1 MAVNVGSAVAYLE
14 LDTSKFTSG
23 LTKAR
28 SDLKVFLDSS
38 ATAGQKITGLANAM
52 GNVGSVLNKSVT
64 VPLAGVGV
72 AAVKTSMD
80 FEKAMSAV
88 KAVSGATQTEFE
100 QLRQKAIDLGASTTF
115 SATEVAD
122 AMTEMAKAGWSSQQ
136 IMAGMQGVLDATA
149 ASGEELST
157 VATIVADAIT
167 TFGLSAEDS
176 TRVADLLAQ
185 SANAGTIG
193 VYDLGESFK
202 YIGPVA
208 KTMNFSI
215 EDVTT
220 AITALSMSGIKGSQA
235 GTTLRTMFARLVKPT
250 DNVKIAMKELG
261 IVLTDGEGNF
271 KDMNTILAEMRSTF
285 QTLTPEQQTY
295 YATVLAGQEGMSGL
309 TSLLGMTQE
318 EYDKVAD
325 SMKNATGV
333 AKETAE
339 VMQDNLA
346 GAVEQLGGAV
356 ESAGIAIGN
365 KLTPYI
371 RKATEFVNDA
381 VDAFNDLSDEEQDN
395 IIKMGL
401 FAASVGPVL
410 TVGSKL
416 LKTLTNV
423 GKGFVTFNSE
433 ISLFVQAVGLSKRG
447 MEDAAMQTG
456 TLYKGLQALKSGFS
470 GLLNPIGLTITA
482 VTALVG
488 LWAAEQVLYDK
499 RIEKL
504 AEETES
510 EKWLTEA
517 INEQAEA
524 RKKSQE
530 SVQESIDSA
539 QEEAA
544 YTQSLVDK
552 LKEVVDETGRVKDGK
567 QGYAQ
572 FIVGE
577 LSNALG
583 QEISL
588 VDGQIQGYSDLMA
601 SIDETI
607 EKKKALA
614 IQESIH
620 EDYTQAVKEQAE
632 AQRNYSERL
641 MEVSEN
647 EQKVADAE
655 KERDEALKAL
665 RDSQTGVYGST
676 KLTKEEQEKLSE
688 AYARA
693 TREYEVASKEL
704 DNSKDSLDKATESM
718 EYYNQIVQNYEGL
731 SAALVSGSAEEISLA
746 LAKVQESFLTAET
759 ATRESLEGQAETI
772 REKYEE
778 MQNALA
784 EGVPGVTQEMVDS
797 LGQLVDAADA
807 ELQAKIDSDKAILV
821 QKFSE
826 IGIQAPQAMID
837 SLAEKSPETLQTVTT
852 MLDSLK
858 NGTALKSEE
867 IKTLFSQLGIDA
879 PTNLINQL
887 VSLEPSVQA
896 NAINLLAQL
905 QSAEQAKRPEILAQL
920 NDLGVNVDNSLAD
933 GMESNKGKVTSK
945 GTEVGKAG
953 HDSIQDEMD
962 KDVESPDVDENTVS
976 SAKGVADD
984 ARSSMQSVF
993 DRNPIVATIKGV
1005 VKSVGSAIGGLF
1017 DGSHAGGLDYVP
1029 FDGYVAQLHKGE
1041 RVLTKEENEAY
1052 SSSGKSSVGGDTF
1065 IFYDT
1070 KPTPYE
1076 YARQMKKVKRELL
1089 SGF

>member
-1 MAVNVGSAVAYLE
+1 MSVNVGSAVAYLE
-14 LDTSKFTSG
+14 LDTSNFTSG
-23 LTKAR
+23 FTKAR

-38 ATAGQKITGLANAM
+38 ATAGQKMTGLANAM

-80 FEKAMSAV
+80 FEKSMSAV
-88 KAVSGATQTEFE
+88 KAVSGATQSEFE

-193 VYDLGESFK
+193 IYDLGESFK

-250 DNVKIAMKELG
+250 DAVAEAMNELG

-271 KDMNTILAEMRSTF
+271 KSMNQILAEMRSTF

-346 GAVEQLGGAV
+346 GAVEQLGGSL
-356 ESAGIAIGN
+356 ESAGIIIGN

-371 RKATEFVNDA
+371 RKITDFVNDA
-381 VDAFNDLSDEEQDN
+381 VDAFNELSDEEQDN

-416 LKTLTNV
+416 LKTVTNI

-433 ISLFVQAVGLSKRG
+433 ISLFVQAISLSKRG

-456 TLYKGLQALKSGFS
+456 VLYKGIQALKGGFS
-470 GLLNPIGLTITA
+470 GLLSPIGLTITA
-482 VTALVG
+482 VATLAG
-488 LWAAEQVLYDK
+488 LWAAEQVWYDK

-517 INEQAEA
+517 IKEQAEV
-524 RKKSQE
+524 RKESQE
-530 SVQESIDSA
+530 SVQKSIQSA
-539 QEEAA
+539 EEEAS
-544 YTQSLVDK
+544 YTQSLVNK
-552 LKEVVDETGRVKDGK
+552 LKDVVDETGRVKDGK
-567 QGYAQ
+567 QGYAE

-577 LSNALG
+577 LSSALG

-588 VDGQIQGYSDLMA
+588 VDGQIQGYEELME

-614 IQESIH
+614 IQESVH
-620 EDYTQAVKEQAE
+620 EDYTNAVKEQAE

-655 KERDEALKAL
+655 KQRDEALKAL
-665 RDSQTGVYGST
+665 QDSQTGVYGST

-693 TREYEVASKEL
+693 TRNYNVATKEL
-704 DNSKDSLDKATESM
+704 DNSKDSLDEATESM
-718 EYYNQIVQNYEGL
+718 EYYNQVVQNYEGL
-731 SAALVSGSAEEISLA
+731 SAALISGSAEEISLA
-746 LAKVQESFLTAET
+746 LMKVQESFLTAET
-759 ATRESLEGQAETI
+759 ATRESLENQAETI

-778 MQNALA
+778 MQTALA

-797 LGQLVDAADA
+797 LAQLVDAADA
-807 ELQAKIDSDKAILV
+807 ELQTKIDSDKAMLV
-821 QKFSE
+821 QAFAD
-826 IGIQAPQAMID
+826 IGIQMPQAMID
-837 SLAEKSPETLQTVTT
+837 SLATKSPETLGAVTSL
-852 MLDSLK
+852 LDSVK
-858 NGTALKSEE
+858 NGTALKSTE
-867 IKTLFSQLGIDA
+867 IEYLFSQLGIDA
-879 PTNLINQL
+879 PTSLINQL
-887 VSLEPSVQA
+887 VSLQPSVQA
-896 NAINLLAQL
+896 NAISLLAQL
-905 QSAEQAKRPEILAQL
+905 QTAEQSKRPEILAQL
-920 NDLGVNVDNSLAD
+920 KDLGVNVDDSLAG

-953 HDSIQDEMD
+953 HDSIQKEMD
-962 KDVESPDVDENTVS
+962 KKVKSPDVDDNTVS
-976 SAKGVADD
+976 SASSVAES
-984 ARSSMQSVF
+984 AWSAIQSF
-993 DRNPIVATIKGV
+993 FNNNPIAATIRGV
-1005 VKSVGSAIGGLF
+1005 VGSLTGTKTTVN
-1017 DGSHAGGLDYVP
+1017 GSHANGLEYVP
-1029 FDGYVAQLHKGE
+1029 FDGYIAELHKGE
-1041 RVLTKEENEAY
+1041 RVLTKQENEEYNGNNKARA
-1052 SSSGKSSVGGDTF
+1052 SGGDTF

-1076 YARQMKKVKRELL
+1076 YARQMKKAKRELL